1 MNGIARGKTSVQTL
15 FKQALMPTES
25 APHSKKPKAPGDS
38 LPRRKALKV
47 AGVLLF
53 AGLPSLPVGRQP
65 KRAKK
70 VIVGGAG
77 IAGLSCA
84 YELMRRGHDVTVLE
98 ASGRTGGHVRTVRE
112 GLADGLYVDA
122 GAEHFTQP
130 GYDRYWQYVQE
141 FNLTALPYA
150 RRNRMLRVLQGKMYS
165 EDDLQSPSVLKALG
179 FNQREIPFLARHAWW
194 ELPSLYFDPY
204 LDKFTDEYR
213 PFDAGLNHLDHVAMD
228 QWLKQQDA
236 SSSAIRYIAGTG
248 VSALHV
254 LWHAAILKLRKVP
267 LFPPKVFRLKG
278 GNQGMTDAFASR
290 LGDRVRLERPI
301 TGIEHSPSGVRIRY
315 RESGEE
321 KNVEAD
327 YLVCCMSAV
336 MLLQIPVHPD
346 WSEKKRYAVATVP
359 YYTASRPFFQ
369 SRSRFWEKDGVSPN
383 IEFGERSLSHIWRM
397 GDDVDTQRGLLV
409 STADALTTGEA
420 ALETFRRY
428 YSGKSEDIELALVH
442 DWSKDPWVMACETLN
457 YRPGDLTRLWP
468 ALVEPHGRIHFA
480 GAYADNL
487 NWGMEAATR
496 SANRAAERIDS
507 ES

>member
-1 MNGIARGKTSVQTL
+1 MA
-15 FKQALMPTES
+15 TES
-25 APHSKKPKAPGDS
+25 AKHPKKPRSPGGG
-38 LPRRKALKV
+38 LPRREALKV
-47 AGVLLF
+47 AGGLLLT
-53 AGLPSLPVGRQP
+53 ALSPLPARNQT

-84 YELMRRGHDVTVLE
+84 YELMKRGHDVVVLE
-98 ASGRTGGHVRTVRE
+98 ASARTGGHVRTVRE

-141 FNLTALPYA
+141 FNLTALPYL

-165 EDDLQSPSVLKALG
+165 EGDLQNTDALKTLG
-179 FNQREIPFLARHAWW
+179 FNQREVQFLTRHAWW
-194 ELPSLYFDPY
+194 ELPSLYFDPV

-213 PFDAGLNHLDHVAMD
+213 PFDAGLNHLDNVTMD
-228 QWLKQQDA
+228 QWLKEQGA
-236 SSSAIRYIAGTG
+236 SASAIRYVGGAG

-254 LWHAAILKLRKVP
+254 LWHAAILKMRKVP
-267 LFPPKVFRLKG
+267 LFPPKVFRLKE

-301 TGIEHSPSGVRIRY
+301 TAIEHGAGGVRVRY
-315 RESGEE
+315 REFGEE
-321 KNVEAD
+321 KTMEAE

-336 MLLQIPVHPD
+336 MLRQIPVHPD
-346 WSEKKRYAVATVP
+346 WPEKKRYAVSTVP

-397 GDDVDTQRGLLV
+397 GDDVDTQHGLLV

-420 ALETFRRY
+420 ALKTFRRY
-428 YSGKSEDIELALVH
+428 YPGKSEDIELALVH
-442 DWSKDPWVMACETLN
+442 DWSKDPWAMACETLN

-496 SANRAAERIDS
+496 SANRAAERIDG

>member
-1 MNGIARGKTSVQTL
+1 MATRR
-15 FKQALMPTES
+15 F
-25 APHSKKPKAPGDS
+25 
-38 LPRRKALKV
+38 PRREVLKLTGAFFV
-47 AGVLLF
+47 AGLTTPR
-53 AGLPSLPVGRQP
+53 AYGQA
-65 KRAKK
+65 KRTKK
-70 VIVGGAG
+70 IIVAGAG

-84 YELMRRGHDVTVLE
+84 YELMKRGHDVTVLE
-98 ASGRTGGHVRTVRE
+98 ASARTGGHVHTVRE

-141 FNLTALPYA
+141 FNLTALPYP

-165 EDDLQSPSVLKALG
+165 ENDLQSPNVLKTLG
-179 FNQREIPFLARHAWW
+179 FNQKEIQFLARHAWW

-213 PFDAGLNHLDHVAMD
+213 PFDAGLNQLDHVAMD
-228 QWLKQQDA
+228 QWLKEQGASDA
-236 SSSAIRYIAGTG
+236 GIRYVGGHG

-278 GNQGMTDAFASR
+278 GNEKLPDAFAER
-290 LGDRVRLERPI
+290 LGERVQLGRPV
-301 TGIEHSPSGVRIRY
+301 TGIEHGASGVRVRY

-321 KNVEAD
+321 KTMEGQ

-336 MLLQIPVHPD
+336 MLRQIPVTPA
-346 WSEKKRYAVATVP
+346 WPENKRYAIHTVP

-369 SRSRFWEKDGVSPN
+369 SKSRFWEKDAVSPN
-383 IEFGERSLSHIWRM
+383 IEFNEPSLNHIWRM
-397 GDDVDTQRGLLV
+397 ADDVDTERGLLV
-409 STADALTTGEA
+409 GTAEGLTTGDA
-420 ALETFRRY
+420 ALKTFRRY
-428 YSGKSEDIELALVH
+428 YPGKSEDVEVALAH
-442 DWSKDPWVMACETLN
+442 DWSRDPWVMACETLN
-457 YRPGDLTRLWP
+457 YPPGGLTRLWP

-496 SANRAAERIDS
+496 SANRVAERIDS
-507 ES
+507 EA

>member
-1 MNGIARGKTSVQTL
+1 MS
-15 FKQALMPTES
+15 TES
-25 APHSKKPKAPGDS
+25 AKPPKNSREAEGRNRI
-38 LPRRKALKV
+38 PRREVLKIGGGLLLTALP
-47 AGVLLF
+47 ALSGQ
-53 AGLPSLPVGRQP
+53 SQT
-65 KRAKK
+65 KRVKK
-70 VIVGGAG
+70 VIVAGAG

-130 GYDRYWQYVQE
+130 GYDRYWQYVKE
-141 FNLTALPYA
+141 FNLTALPYP
-150 RRNRMLRVLQGKMYS
+150 RRNRMLRVLQGQMYS
-165 EDDLQSPSVLKALG
+165 EDDLQNPNVLKALG
-179 FNQREIPFLARHAWW
+179 FNQREVQSLARHAWW
-194 ELPSLYFDPY
+194 ELPSLYFDPV

-213 PFDAGLNHLDHVAMD
+213 PFDAGLNDLDHLGMD
-228 QWLKQQDA
+228 QWLKQQGA
-236 SSSAIRYIAGTG
+236 SASAIRYIGGTG

-290 LGDRVRLERPI
+290 LGDRVRLDRPI
-301 TGIEHSPSGVRIRY
+301 TGIEHSPSGVRVRY
-315 RESGEE
+315 RESSEE
-321 KNVEAD
+321 KTMEAE

-336 MLLQIPVHPD
+336 MLRQIPVTPA
-346 WSEKKRYAVATVP
+346 WPESKRYAIATVP

-369 SRSRFWEKDGVSPN
+369 SRSRFWEKDGVSPS
-383 IEFGERSLSHIWRM
+383 IEFNERALNHIWRM
-397 GDDVDTQRGLLV
+397 ADDVDTKRGLLV

-420 ALETFRRY
+420 ALKTFRRY
-428 YSGKSEDIELALVH
+428 YPGKSEDIELALVH

-457 YRPGDLTRLWP
+457 YRPGDLTKLWP

-496 SANRAAERIDS
+496 SANRAAERID
-507 ES
+507 ESS

>member
-1 MNGIARGKTSVQTL
+1 
-15 FKQALMPTES
+15 MPTES

-47 AGVLLF
+47 AGGLLLT
-53 AGLPSLPVGRQP
+53 ALSPLPAPSQT

-84 YELMRRGHDVTVLE
+84 YELMKRGHDVVVLE
-98 ASGRTGGHVRTVRE
+98 ASGRTGGHVLTVRE

-141 FNLTALPYA
+141 FNLTALPYP

-165 EDDLQSPSVLKALG
+165 EDDLQSPNVLKTLS
-179 FNQREIPFLARHAWW
+179 FNQREVQFLVRHAWW
-194 ELPSLYFDPY
+194 ELPSLYFDSV

-213 PFDAGLNHLDHVAMD
+213 PFDAGLNHLDHVTMD
-228 QWLKQQDA
+228 QWLKEQSA
-236 SSSAIRYIAGTG
+236 SASAIRYIGGTG
-248 VSALHV
+248 VSALHM

-278 GNQGMTDAFASR
+278 GNQGMTDAFAAR
-290 LGDRVRLERPI
+290 LGERVRLERPI
-301 TGIEHSPSGVRIRY
+301 TGIEHGPSGVRVRY

-336 MLLQIPVHPD
+336 MLRQIPVHPD

-397 GDDVDTQRGLLV
+397 GDDVDTQRGLVV
-409 STADALTTGEA
+409 STADGLTTGEA

-496 SANRAAERIDS
+496 SANRVAERIDN
-507 ES
+507 ESWAT

>member
-1 MNGIARGKTSVQTL
+1 MSNKNC
-15 FKQALMPTES
+15 ES
-25 APHSKKPKAPGDS
+25 AEKKRDTGRS
-38 LPRRKALKV
+38 IPRREALKI
-47 AGVLLF
+47 AGAFLVT
-53 AGLPSLPVGRQP
+53 GLTPTPIRGQA

-70 VIVGGAG
+70 IIVGGAG

-84 YELMRRGHDVTVLE
+84 YELMKRGHDVTVLE
-98 ASGRTGGHVRTVRE
+98 ASARTGGHVHTVRE

-141 FNLTALPYA
+141 FNLTALPYP

-165 EDDLQSPSVLKALG
+165 EDDLQSANVLKVLG
-179 FNQREIPFLARHAWW
+179 FNQREVQFLASHAWW
-194 ELPSLYFDPY
+194 ELPSLYFDPL
-204 LDKFTDEYR
+204 LDKFTDEYK
-213 PFDAGLNHLDHVAMD
+213 PFDAGLNHLDHVTMD
-228 QWLKQQDA
+228 QWLKEQDA
-236 SSSAIRYIAGTG
+236 SAAAIRYIGGTG

-254 LWHAAILKLRKVP
+254 LWHAAILKVRKVP
-267 LFPPKVFRLKG
+267 LFPSKVFRLRG
-278 GNQGMTDAFASR
+278 GNRGMTDAFAAR
-290 LGDRVRLERPI
+290 LGDRVRFERPI
-301 TGIEHSPSGVRIRY
+301 TKIEHSPTAVRIHY

-321 KNVEAD
+321 KTMEAE
-327 YLVCCMSAV
+327 YLVCGMSAV
-336 MLLQIPVHPD
+336 MLRQIPVTPA
-346 WSEKKRYAVATVP
+346 WPESKRYAMATVP

-369 SRSRFWEKDGVSPN
+369 SRSRFWEKDGISPN
-383 IEFGERSLSHIWRM
+383 IEFNERSLSHIWRM
-397 GDDVDTQRGLLV
+397 GDDVETQRGLLV

-420 ALETFRRY
+420 ALKTFRRY
-428 YSGKSEDIELALVH
+428 YPGKSEDIELALVH